1 MRAGQAQRH
10 APFQALRHAL
20 YLKPGLVQAIQ
31 HGADV
36 GQQHAA
42 RFTELDASA
51 GAYEK
56 TDAEVGLQIA
66 QLLAE
71 RRLRNVQLPG
81 RFRKALFFRNRREV
95 PKLPQVHGWAF
106 RPIYLETL

>member
-1 MRAGQAQRH
+1 
-10 APFQALRHAL
+10 L
-20 YLKPGLVQAIQ
+20 YLKPGFVQAIQ
-31 HGADV
+31 HGVDM

-56 TDAEVGLQIA
+56 THAEVVLKVA
-66 QLLAE
+66 ELLAE
-71 RRLRNVQLPG
+71 RRLRNVQLLG
-81 RFRKALFFRNRREV
+81 RFREALFFRNRREV